1 MSGALR
7 ELRRKRFLSKAA
19 GKSLAILGG
28 LSVGIGLFD
37 IFFPDI
43 LSDAA
48 WMIWLALGLSC
59 ALGVVLAWPQPLE
72 FSYRSP
78 RTVVRI
84 ISGDI
89 FDPAASNEHLVI
101 GVSTSFDTR
110 SPMVAA
116 GSLQGQFLQRVYQND
131 ADRLDSELSIALQ
144 EYEHLTEPIE
154 GKGRGKLLGYP
165 IGTTAVLQAP
175 SRTAFL
181 VAYTK
186 MDKDDHVSTDVD
198 LVWESLTSLWDKIRV
213 RGNATVVR
221 MGVVG
226 GGLANLSSTLPAMD
240 AIRFQV
246 LSFMLA
252 SRRERVSDGLTIVVR
267 PEEYDNLDHAVLYDF
282 LKSLS

>member
-1 MSGALR
+1 MNGMLR

-19 GKSLAILGG
+19 SKSLAILGG

-37 IFFPDI
+37 IFFPNV
-43 LSDAA
+43 LSDSA
-48 WMIWLALGLSC
+48 WMIWLALCLSC
-59 ALGVVLAWPQPLE
+59 IAGVWLAWPQPLE
-72 FSYRSP
+72 FSYRAP
-78 RTVVRI
+78 RTTVRI

-89 FDPAASNEHLVI
+89 FDPIASNEHLVV

-110 SPMVAA
+110 SPMAA
-116 GSLQGQFLQRVYQND
+116 PGSLQGQFLQRVYQND
-131 ADRLDSELSIALQ
+131 ADSLDRDLSLALQ
-144 EYEHLTEPIE
+144 EYADVTKPIE
-154 GKGRGKLLGYP
+154 GKQLGKVLSYP

-186 MDKDDHVSTDVD
+186 MDKDNHVSTDVD

-226 GGLANLSSTLPAMD
+226 GGLANLSQTLPAMD

-252 SRRERVSDGLTIVVR
+252 SRRQRVCDGLNIVVR
-267 PEEYDNLDHAVLYDF
+267 PEEYDGLNHAVLDDF
-282 LKSLS
+282 LKSLG